1 MLKNHEKELM
11 ISINLFLDNILKI
24 NNLFKTLLQKYFDQK
39 FDDVQKVT
47 DQISNLESEC
57 DALRRDVE
65 RRIYSE
71 TLIPEIRG
79 DVLGMLENLDK
90 IPGQI
95 QGNAHSF
102 NTEKPK
108 VNAELDK
115 NFLKL
120 CDYASECI
128 SLLIEGSRSF
138 FTDKKITI
146 AKCLEVSKV
155 ESKADKISTELKKTI
170 FTNNIIIDA
179 VLTDYGRQKLAG
191 TGNLGITQYAF
202 ANQPVDWQLGF
213 QKAASESMREIV
225 AFHDYLLLPIIIAIS
240 VFVLFLMLYACIR
253 FRASANPNPS
263 KRTHNVAVEVLWT
276 LIPCLILIVIAVPSF
291 KILYKQDAIPKAD
304 LTIKAIGYQW
314 YWGYEYPDENIIFE
328 SYMVEDKDLR
338 PDQPR
343 LLAVDNEVVVP
354 VNKVVKVLITA
365 NDVLHAWALPSFGV
379 KRDAVPGRINET
391 WFKAEKV
398 GTYYGQCSEL
408 CGIKHAF
415 MPITVKVVTD
425 EEYEDWLSE
434 AKEKFAKEEIENNNL
449 KLVSK

>member
-1 MLKNHEKELM
+1 M
-11 ISINLFLDNILKI
+11 
-24 NNLFKTLLQKYFDQK
+24 
-39 FDDVQKVT
+39 
-47 DQISNLESEC
+47 
-57 DALRRDVE
+57 
-65 RRIYSE
+65 
-71 TLIPEIRG
+71 
-79 DVLGMLENLDK
+79 
-90 IPGQI
+90 
-95 QGNAHSF
+95 
-102 NTEKPK
+102 
-108 VNAELDK
+108 
-115 NFLKL
+115 
-120 CDYASECI
+120 
-128 SLLIEGSRSF
+128 
-138 FTDKKITI
+138 KKILFI
-146 AKCLEVSKV
+146 FS
-155 ESKADKISTELKKTI
+155 SIFISQ
-170 FTNNIIIDA
+170 N
-179 VLTDYGRQKLAG
+179 
-191 TGNLGITQYAF
+191 AF

-213 QKAASESMREIV
+213 QKAASESMRDIV
-225 AFHDYLLLPIIIAIS
+225 AFHDNLLLPIIIAIS
-240 VFVLFLMLYACIR
+240 VFVLFLMLYACVR

-263 KRTHNVAVEVLWT
+263 KRTHNVTVEVLWT
-276 LIPCLILIVIAVPSF
+276 LIPCLILIVMAVPSF